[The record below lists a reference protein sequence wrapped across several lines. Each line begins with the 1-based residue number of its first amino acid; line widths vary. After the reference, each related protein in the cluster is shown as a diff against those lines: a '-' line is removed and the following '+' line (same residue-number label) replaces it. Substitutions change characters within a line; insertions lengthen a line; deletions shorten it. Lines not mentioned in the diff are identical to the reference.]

1 MIEEKIFWGIVI
13 AGAIVIGWVT
23 WPAKRSSNVVRFK
36 RTKSRKQE
44 RSHLDTIYN
53 PKQFRKPRK

>member
-13 AGAIVIGWVT
+13 GGAVLIAWVT
-23 WPAKRSSNVVRFK
+23 WPKKSANVLRFK
-36 RTKSRKQE
+36 KVPKRKQE

-53 PKQFRKPRK
+53 PKQYRRPRR